1 MNLKKLIHKFKL
13 NKTSTKGRHSYPLN
27 RLTIDANDLMA
38 FIVFNT
44 TIFYIN
50 LYICKKSILE
60 YINKI
65 LALNSNSIK
74 PLIKIDDVYQMSCE
88 TITICIFLSLVVAI
102 LVTLITE
109 SAIDIFKNLDS
120 YISKFFTKLEYKI
133 SKKLEKNKKIKDHK
147 KISRIII
154 VVVLLFFILI
164 FFNKLKTSPILYFIL
179 LLGFVLTVTIMMSN
193 RAITVF
199 TCTTAILLTLFTWTF
214 ALEYKTT
221 RIEKPKS
228 HEDYLKH
235 FSDNSC
241 SIRTSETTKK
251 YLIYLKLEN
260 GLLVKDENQKYTLLF
275 TNDIKEIQ
283 F

>member
-1 MNLKKLIHKFKL
+1 MNLKKLIHKFKIS
-13 NKTSTKGRHSYPLN
+13 KTSTKGRNSYPLN

-44 TIFYIN
+44 TVFYIN

-60 YINKI
+60 YVNKI
-65 LALNSNSIK
+65 LSINSNNIK
-74 PLIKIDDVYQMSCE
+74 PLIGINDVYQMSCE
-88 TITICIFLSLVVAI
+88 TITICIFLSLVGAI
-102 LVTLITE
+102 VVTLITE

-120 YISKFFTKLEYKI
+120 YISKLFTKLEYQI

-147 KISRIII
+147 KTSRIII
-154 VVVLLFFILI
+154 AIVILLFIFI
-164 FFNKLKTSPILYFIL
+164 FFNKIKTSPILYLIL
-179 LLGFVLTVTIMMSN
+179 LLGFVLIVAIMMSN
-193 RAITVF
+193 RLITVF

-221 RIEKPKS
+221 KIEKPKS

-251 YLIYLKLEN
+251 YLIYLKLDN
-260 GLLVKDENQKYTLLF
+260 GILVKDENQKYTLLF
-275 TNDIKEIQ
+275 TNDIKEIE